1 MLLFLIPVPFTF
13 RCTTHTHLSLQ
24 RSRCLRKM
32 SAMAMDST
40 ANGEGGELVATLL
53 WPAAKSVGTP
63 HTFHL
68 KGLTLTDYRFEVP
81 LDYTGILPGTLEV
94 FCRQIT
100 TGNYV
105 SSSSSN
111 LPHLLYL
118 QGGPGFESPRLTEA
132 GEFVRKLSRDHRLL
146 LLDQRGTG
154 LSTPITTDSLQN
166 MSVTE
171 RVQYLRCFR
180 ADSIVRDAELIRRN
194 LLGNDTKWSILGQS
208 FGGFC
213 CVSYLSFFPWGLDKA
228 LICGGLPP
236 VASGNSG
243 DTVYKKLIPRA
254 IRQMDKYY
262 GLFPGDEK
270 VLRDI
275 VLHISNQ
282 TDPITLPSG
291 SVLSVRGLQAIGFSY
306 LGLPGGFARLHYL
319 LERAWI
325 TDRVSGEKLLS
336 FHFKKAVDEALAF
349 DTNPIYFLLHEA
361 IYCSAG
367 GGKSDWAAERVLTTE
382 FSSAFDAV
390 SAANAGKKVY
400 LTGEMCFPFMLDEVA
415 ALRSWKET
423 AEALAQVSDWTP
435 VYNTVQLAS
444 NTVPTAAVVYYND
457 TMVDF
462 DLSMAT
468 AAAINDINVWVT
480 NEFTHAGLREGSDR
494 VADMLNSMLAG
505 KLTLER

>member
-1 MLLFLIPVPFTF
+1 M
-13 RCTTHTHLSLQ
+13 
-24 RSRCLRKM
+24 M
-32 SAMAMDST
+32 STMPMATDA

-53 WPAAKSVGTP
+53 WPAAKPLGDP
-63 HTFHL
+63 NTFYL

-81 LDYTGILPGTLEV
+81 LDYTGGTPGTISV
-94 FCRQIT
+94 FCREVA
-100 TGNYV
+100 TGNINININCN
-105 SSSSSN
+105 STGMSGA
-111 LPHLLYL
+111 LPYLLYL

-154 LSTPITTDSLQN
+154 NSTPVTTDTLRN
-166 MSVTE
+166 MSVSE
-171 RVQYLRCFR
+171 RVRYLRCFR
-180 ADSIVRDAELIRRN
+180 ADSIIRDAELIRRS
-194 LLGNDTKWSILGQS
+194 LLGPDTKWSILGQS

-213 CVSYLSFFPWGLDKA
+213 CVSYLSYFPWGLEKA

-236 VASGNSG
+236 VHTGNSA
-243 DTVYKKLIPRA
+243 DAVYKSLIPRSV
-254 IRQMDKYY
+254 RQMDKFYS
-262 GLFPGDEK
+262 LFPTDEK
-270 VLRDI
+270 LLRDI
-275 VLHISNQ
+275 VLHINNS
-282 TDPITLPSG
+282 TTEISLPSG
-291 SVLSVRGLQAIGFSY
+291 SILSVRGLQAIGFSY

-319 LERAWI
+319 LERAWV
-325 TDRVSGEKLLS
+325 TERVSGEKVLS
-336 FHFKKAVDEALAF
+336 YHFKKLCDDALAF
-349 DTNPIYFLLHEA
+349 DTNPIYYLLHEA
-361 IYCSAG
+361 IYCNAG
-367 GGKSDWAAERVLTTE
+367 GPSEASNWAAERVLTSQRFNAT
-382 FSSAFDAV
+382 FDAV

-415 ALRSWKET
+415 ALRPWKET
-423 AEALAQVSDWTP
+423 ALALASVSDWSP
-435 VYNTVQLAS
+435 VYNTSQLAA

-468 AAAINDINVWVT
+468 AAAIKNINVWVT